1 MIADHD
7 DILIRK
13 YCFKN
18 QDLTPTSSSI
28 LFIKG
33 MQDLQMKNS
42 LILFLTEFI
51 KIGQNCSISVCCVVL
66 GNNFVVAFLNNLV
79 VKESVDISFLMLQ
92 CTVTK
97 SMNDTRPYY
106 SANISIQTRSSALII
121 VESCAIVFHNVSAF
135 LGNLLVYLAV
145 HRNLHSVP
153 SQVTSSFLWRFPTC

>member
-1 MIADHD
+1 MKKTTTTKNKRTRRRTKTASIRERQNWEHFEEEQEEPNEQQEQEKRKKNLKGSSSDTFGVIADHD

-18 QDLTPTSSSI
+18 QDLTPTSSYI

-51 KIGQNCSISVCCVVL
+51 KIGQSCSISVCCVVL

-79 VKESVDISFLMLQ
+79 VKESVDISFLNTRRLVLKK
-92 CTVTK
+92 TV
-97 SMNDTRPYY
+97 
-106 SANISIQTRSSALII
+106 
-121 VESCAIVFHNVSAF
+121 F
-135 LGNLLVYLAV
+135 LRGRV
-145 HRNLHSVP
+145 R
-153 SQVTSSFLWRFPTC
+153 